1 MKVIIYF
8 TIIKNIY
15 KISKFVVIEYENLR
29 QIEWEEEVKMKKI
42 LIVLIFSTLL
52 FGCNNQ
58 SNSNNTTGDNV
69 DTETNKENISNDN
82 VDIIQIEATDHTPP
96 TEIHFIEDDTY
107 DAVPWTGVN
116 DAATFE
122 IKRNGDFVVQVDI
135 ERADRNEENEEKA
148 INNQFLEKQY
158 ETENNGIK
166 YYVYKSHETENTP
179 NGSVTCYAH
188 VLDEDLWL
196 TLHTHYEYKDSSFST
211 YDSMLNDI
219 EESINRIEKIVV
231 Y

>member
-1 MKVIIYF
+1 
-8 TIIKNIY
+8 
-15 KISKFVVIEYENLR
+15 
-29 QIEWEEEVKMKKI
+29 MKKI

-52 FGCNNQ
+52 LGCNNH

-96 TEIHFIEDDTY
+96 TEIHFLEDDTY

-158 ETENNGIK
+158 ETEN
-166 YYVYKSHETENTP
+166 TP

-196 TLHTHYEYKDSSFST
+196 TLHTHYEYKNSSFST

-219 EESINRIEKIVV
+219 EESINRIQNIVV

>member
-1 MKVIIYF
+1 
-8 TIIKNIY
+8 
-15 KISKFVVIEYENLR
+15 
-29 QIEWEEEVKMKKI
+29 MKKI

-52 FGCNNQ
+52 LGCNNQ

-96 TEIHFIEDDTY
+96 TEIHFLEDDTY

-135 ERADRNEENEEKA
+135 ERADRNEENEENA

-166 YYVYKSHETENTP
+166 YYVLK
-179 NGSVTCYAH
+179 
-188 VLDEDLWL
+188 VLKLKIL
-196 TLHTHYEYKDSSFST
+196 RMVVLPV
-211 YDSMLNDI
+211 MLM
-219 EESINRIEKIVV
+219 